1 MNCLNIGL
9 FFAKSLL
16 SFTLIL
22 SLVIIIITQF
32 CFPRIFLFMNKILN
46 TILITGASRGLGANF
61 AKVLANDGFKII
73 GVSRNKNEL
82 EKVITSLPNQT
93 LNHDFIEMDITND
106 QDVQTKLKHLNLYGL
121 INNAGIANTKL
132 LHEETNYDLSKII
145 DVNLMG
151 SLNVSRIVIPN
162 MIKNQNGKIINIAST
177 LGYRPLPFV
186 GAYSA
191 TKAALI
197 QVTKSQSIE
206 LARYN
211 ITVNA
216 LAPGYILTDINR
228 DQLEGKAGDILKK
241 KIPLKRFA
249 SVDEL
254 NPIISMLLNRD
265 NAYMT
270 GAVIA
275 VDGGL
280 STGL

>member
-1 MNCLNIGL
+1 MND
-9 FFAKSLL
+9 SLD
-16 SFTLIL
+16 
-22 SLVIIIITQF
+22 
-32 CFPRIFLFMNKILN
+32 

-61 AKVLANDGFKII
+61 AKVLANDGFRII
-73 GVSRNKNEL
+73 GIGRNRINL
-82 EKVITSLPNQT
+82 EKVISNLPNQQ
-93 LNHDFIEMDITND
+93 LNHHFFELDITDENCVNKQLSD
-106 QDVQTKLKHLNLYGL
+106 LNLYGL

-132 LHEETNYDLSKII
+132 LHKETYSELSNII
-145 DVNLMG
+145 DTNLLG
-151 SLNVSRIVIPN
+151 SLNVSNAIIPK
-162 MIKNQNGKIINIAST
+162 MIINKRGKIINIAST
-177 LGYRPLPFV
+177 LGYRPLSYV

-211 ITVNA
+211 ICVNA

-228 DQLEGKAGDILKK
+228 DQLEGETGDLLKK

-249 SVDEL
+249 TVDEL
-254 NPIISMLLNRD
+254 DTIISMLLNTS
-265 NAYMT
+265 NTYMT
-270 GAVIA
+270 GAVVA

>member
-1 MNCLNIGL
+1 MND
-9 FFAKSLL
+9 SLD
-16 SFTLIL
+16 
-22 SLVIIIITQF
+22 
-32 CFPRIFLFMNKILN
+32 

-61 AKVLANDGFKII
+61 AKVLANDGFRII
-73 GVSRNKNEL
+73 GIGRNRINL
-82 EKVITSLPNQT
+82 EKVISNLPNQQ
-93 LNHDFIEMDITND
+93 LNHHFFELDITDENCVNKQLSD
-106 QDVQTKLKHLNLYGL
+106 LNLYGL

-132 LHEETNYDLSKII
+132 LHKETYSELSNII
-145 DVNLMG
+145 DTNLLG
-151 SLNVSRIVIPN
+151 SLNVSNAIIPK
-162 MIKNQNGKIINIAST
+162 MIINKRGKIINIAST
-177 LGYRPLPFV
+177 LGYRPLSYV

-211 ITVNA
+211 ICVNA

-228 DQLEGKAGDILKK
+228 DQLEGETGDLLKK

-249 SVDEL
+249 TVDEL
-254 NPIISMLLNRD
+254 DTIISMLLNT
-265 NAYMT
+265 NNTYMT
-270 GAVIA
+270 GAVVA

>member
-1 MNCLNIGL
+1 MSD
-9 FFAKSLL
+9 SLD
-16 SFTLIL
+16 
-22 SLVIIIITQF
+22 
-32 CFPRIFLFMNKILN
+32 

-61 AKVLANDGFKII
+61 AKVLANDGFRII
-73 GVSRNKNEL
+73 GIGRNRINL
-82 EKVITSLPNQT
+82 ENVISNLPNQQ
-93 LNHDFIEMDITND
+93 LNHHFFELDITDENCVNKQLSD
-106 QDVQTKLKHLNLYGL
+106 LNLYGL

-132 LHEETNYDLSKII
+132 LHKETYSELSNII
-145 DVNLMG
+145 DTNLLG
-151 SLNVSRIVIPN
+151 SLNVSNAVIPKM
-162 MIKNQNGKIINIAST
+162 MINKRGKIINIAST
-177 LGYRPLPFV
+177 LGYRPLAYV

-211 ITVNA
+211 ICVNA

-228 DQLEGKAGDILKK
+228 DQLEGETGDLLNK

-249 SVDEL
+249 TVDEL
-254 NPIISMLLNRD
+254 DTIISMLLNTS
-265 NAYMT
+265 NTYMT
-270 GAVIA
+270 GAVVA

>member
-1 MNCLNIGL
+1 MND
-9 FFAKSLL
+9 SLD
-16 SFTLIL
+16 
-22 SLVIIIITQF
+22 
-32 CFPRIFLFMNKILN
+32 

-61 AKVLANDGFKII
+61 AKVLANDGFRII
-73 GVSRNKNEL
+73 GIGRNRINL
-82 EKVITSLPNQT
+82 EKVISNLPNQQ
-93 LNHDFIEMDITND
+93 LNHHFFELDITDENCVNKQLSD
-106 QDVQTKLKHLNLYGL
+106 LNLYGL

-132 LHEETNYDLSKII
+132 LHKETYSELSNII
-145 DVNLMG
+145 DTNLLG
-151 SLNVSRIVIPN
+151 SLNVSNAIIPK
-162 MIKNQNGKIINIAST
+162 MIINKRGKIINIAST
-177 LGYRPLPFV
+177 LGYRPLSYV

-211 ITVNA
+211 ICVNA

-228 DQLEGKAGDILKK
+228 DQLEGETGDLLKK

-254 NPIISMLLNRD
+254 DTIISMLLNTS
-265 NAYMT
+265 NTYMT
-270 GAVIA
+270 GAVVA

>member
-1 MNCLNIGL
+1 MND
-9 FFAKSLL
+9 SLD
-16 SFTLIL
+16 
-22 SLVIIIITQF
+22 
-32 CFPRIFLFMNKILN
+32 

-61 AKVLANDGFKII
+61 AKVLANDGFRII
-73 GVSRNKNEL
+73 GIGRNRINL
-82 EKVITSLPNQT
+82 EKVISNLPNQQ
-93 LNHDFIEMDITND
+93 LNHHFFELDITDENCVNKQLSD
-106 QDVQTKLKHLNLYGL
+106 LNLYGL

-132 LHEETNYDLSKII
+132 LHKETYSELSNII
-145 DVNLMG
+145 DTNLLG
-151 SLNVSRIVIPN
+151 SLNVSNAVIPK
-162 MIKNQNGKIINIAST
+162 MIINKRGKIINIAST
-177 LGYRPLPFV
+177 LGYRPLAYV

-211 ITVNA
+211 ICVNA

-228 DQLEGKAGDILKK
+228 DQLEGETGDLLKK

-249 SVDEL
+249 TVDEL
-254 NPIISMLLNRD
+254 DTIISMLLNTS
-265 NAYMT
+265 NTYMT
-270 GAVIA
+270 GAVVA

>member
-1 MNCLNIGL
+1 MND
-9 FFAKSLL
+9 SLD
-16 SFTLIL
+16 
-22 SLVIIIITQF
+22 
-32 CFPRIFLFMNKILN
+32 

-61 AKVLANDGFKII
+61 AKVLANDGFRII
-73 GVSRNKNEL
+73 GIGRNRINL
-82 EKVITSLPNQT
+82 EKVISNLPNQQ
-93 LNHDFIEMDITND
+93 LNHHFFELDITDENCVNKQLSD
-106 QDVQTKLKHLNLYGL
+106 LNLYGL

-132 LHEETNYDLSKII
+132 LHKETYSELSNII
-145 DVNLMG
+145 DTNLLG
-151 SLNVSRIVIPN
+151 SLNVSNAIIPK
-162 MIKNQNGKIINIAST
+162 MIINKRGKIINIAST
-177 LGYRPLPFV
+177 LGYRPLSYV

-211 ITVNA
+211 ICVNA

-228 DQLEGKAGDILKK
+228 DQLEGETGDLLKK

-249 SVDEL
+249 TVDEL
-254 NPIISMLLNRD
+254 DTIISMLLNKS
-265 NAYMT
+265 NTYMT

>member
-1 MNCLNIGL
+1 MND
-9 FFAKSLL
+9 SLD
-16 SFTLIL
+16 
-22 SLVIIIITQF
+22 
-32 CFPRIFLFMNKILN
+32 

-61 AKVLANDGFKII
+61 AKVLANDGFRII
-73 GVSRNKNEL
+73 GIGRNRMNL
-82 EKVITSLPNQT
+82 EKVISNLPNQQ
-93 LNHDFIEMDITND
+93 LNHHFFELDITDENCVNKQLSD
-106 QDVQTKLKHLNLYGL
+106 LNLYGL

-132 LHEETNYDLSKII
+132 LHKETYSELSNII
-145 DVNLMG
+145 DTNLLG
-151 SLNVSRIVIPN
+151 SLNVSNAIIPK
-162 MIKNQNGKIINIAST
+162 MIINKRGKIINIAST
-177 LGYRPLPFV
+177 LGYRPLSYV

-211 ITVNA
+211 ICVNA

-228 DQLEGKAGDILKK
+228 DQLEGETGDLLKK

-249 SVDEL
+249 TVDEL
-254 NPIISMLLNRD
+254 DTIISMLLNTS
-265 NAYMT
+265 NTYMT
-270 GAVIA
+270 GAVVA

>member
-1 MNCLNIGL
+1 MND
-9 FFAKSLL
+9 
-16 SFTLIL
+16 TLD
-22 SLVIIIITQF
+22 
-32 CFPRIFLFMNKILN
+32 

-61 AKVLANDGFKII
+61 AKVLANDGFRII
-73 GVSRNKNEL
+73 GIGRNRINL
-82 EKVITSLPNQT
+82 EKVISNLPNQQ
-93 LNHDFIEMDITND
+93 LNHHFFELDITDENYVNKQLSD
-106 QDVQTKLKHLNLYGL
+106 LNLYGL

-132 LHEETNYDLSKII
+132 LHKETYSELSNIV
-145 DVNLMG
+145 DTNLLG
-151 SLNVSRIVIPN
+151 SLNVSNAIIPK
-162 MIKNQNGKIINIAST
+162 MIINKRGKIINIAST
-177 LGYRPLPFV
+177 LGYRPLSYV

-211 ITVNA
+211 ICVNA

-228 DQLEGKAGDILKK
+228 DQLEGQTGDLLKK

-249 SVDEL
+249 TVDEL
-254 NPIISMLLNRD
+254 DTIISMLLNKS
-265 NAYMT
+265 NTYMT
-270 GAVIA
+270 GAVVA

>member
-1 MNCLNIGL
+1 MDD
-9 FFAKSLL
+9 SLD
-16 SFTLIL
+16 
-22 SLVIIIITQF
+22 
-32 CFPRIFLFMNKILN
+32 

-61 AKVLANDGFKII
+61 AKVLANDGFRII
-73 GVSRNKNEL
+73 GIGRNRINL
-82 EKVITSLPNQT
+82 EKVISNLPNQQ
-93 LNHDFIEMDITND
+93 LNHHFFELDITDENYVNKQLSD
-106 QDVQTKLKHLNLYGL
+106 LNLYGL

-132 LHEETNYDLSKII
+132 LHKETYSELSNII
-145 DVNLMG
+145 DTNLLG
-151 SLNVSRIVIPN
+151 SLNVSNAIIPK
-162 MIKNQNGKIINIAST
+162 MIINKRGKIINIAST
-177 LGYRPLPFV
+177 LGYRPLSYV

-211 ITVNA
+211 ICVNA

-228 DQLEGKAGDILKK
+228 VQLEGETGDLLKK

-249 SVDEL
+249 TVDEL
-254 NPIISMLLNRD
+254 DTIISMLLNT
-265 NAYMT
+265 NNTYMT
-270 GAVIA
+270 GAIVA